1 MSVKVSVL
9 ICTYNAWVHI
19 IPTLK
24 SVLAQSYPNMEIL
37 ILDNNSTDQ
46 TLNYLQKFTDKR
58 IQIFPSK
65 KNFWPYGWLNFLLGK
80 ATGEYIAIQDH
91 DDIWHQKKIEKQIAF
106 LEKHKQYVWCGT
118 KTLMRYE
125 GNQMGFEY
133 FLWKENYYT
142 IHPSL
147 VFRHSPKYRYPDTIY
162 MNDALFQK
170 NILCHWK
177 KLLYTID
184 ETLTMHRIKD
194 GASNY
199 SYKWYTFTWKN
210 LQTVFT
216 LHPVWYAVFATGFEF
231 MRKIIYPVLHWVN
244 LGRLID
250 RIERVPFVLQG
261 YKVRKYSREI
271 MKKMGFFS

>member
-1 MSVKVSVL
+1 MTPKVSVL
-9 ICTYNAWVHI
+9 ICTYNAWEQI
-19 IPTLK
+19 ISTLK
-24 SVLAQSYPNMEIL
+24 SVLGQSYTNIEIL

-46 TLNYLQKFTDKR
+46 TLKNLQKFTDKR

-65 KNFWPYGWLNFLLGK
+65 KNLWPYGWLNFLLGK

-91 DDIWHQKKIEKQIAF
+91 DDIWHPEKIEKQINL
-106 LEKHKQYVWCGT
+106 LEKNKKYVWCGT

-125 GNQMGFEY
+125 GDQMGFEY

-177 KLLYTID
+177 KLLYNID
-184 ETLTMHRIKD
+184 ETLTIHRIKD

-210 LQTVFT
+210 LQTVFV
-216 LHPVWYAVFATGFEF
+216 LHPVWYAVFATLFEL
-231 MRKIIYPVLHWVN
+231 MRKMVYPVLHWVK

-250 RIERVPFVLQG
+250 GIERMPFVLQG
-261 YKVRKYSREI
+261 YKINFYDSKKL
-271 MKKMGFFS
+271 KKMWF